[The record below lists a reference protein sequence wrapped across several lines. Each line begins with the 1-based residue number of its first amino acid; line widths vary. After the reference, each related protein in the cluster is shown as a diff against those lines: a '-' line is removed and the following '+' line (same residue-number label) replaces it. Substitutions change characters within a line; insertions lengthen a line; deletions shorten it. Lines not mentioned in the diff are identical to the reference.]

1 MGRNDSPN
9 GHAPVK
15 VLHATMQQ
23 HGVRKAWFFS
33 RNGNYA
39 SARNYVKAIG
49 EEIILYQ
56 RAVEA

>member
-1 MGRNDSPN
+1 
-9 GHAPVK
+9 
-15 VLHATMQQ
+15 MQQ